1 MSSLCG
7 GEAFTPF
14 SNVFLINDNLSI
26 HRNKDIVAEAEDNG
40 IHMIN
45 IMPESS
51 HWFKVHDQLPFARLK

>member
-51 HWFKVHDQLPFARLK
+51 H